1 MMFMG
6 GDEEGGLEKH
16 FVELANGLAERCE
29 LIAVG
34 HGKYADRF
42 SAQVRFHAID
52 LSRGRLDP
60 RSLWRLVRL
69 IRREV
74 PDVVHAQASKAA
86 QMLALLQRWLPGR
99 KVATIHNLK
108 TPRAFYGGFDRCIC
122 VSRNAGEHL
131 GLSRYSVIYNGV
143 RARPASLPPPVAG
156 RPRVLAVGRLV
167 EAKGFDTL
175 INAWQAVNAELRIA
189 GSGPLEASLRRQIA
203 DLGLEGRVQLLGHRS
218 DVEDLLEQSQLTV
231 ISSRWEGFSYV
242 FAESLLAGRAV
253 IATDVPVANEVLHRS
268 LIVPREDPEALA
280 AMVNA
285 ALLDLEGFYR
295 RYKPY
300 FDFARANFTLERMV
314 DHTYELYRE
323 LLNG

>member
-1 MMFMG
+1 MFMG

-34 HGKYADRF
+34 NGKYANRF

-60 RSLWRLVRL
+60 RSLWLLVRL
-69 IRREV
+69 IRREA

-122 VSRNAGEHL
+122 VSRHAGEHL

-143 RARPASLPPPVAG
+143 RARPASPPPAVTG

-167 EAKGFDTL
+167 EAKGFDIL
-175 INAWQAVNAELRIA
+175 IDAWQAVNAELRIA
-189 GSGPLEASLRRQIA
+189 GSGPLEASLRRQIT

-218 DVEDLLEQSQLTV
+218 DVEDLLQQSQLAV

-253 IATDVPVANEVLHRS
+253 IATDVPVANEVLDRA

-295 RYKPY
+295 RYQPY